1 MTTQDQ
7 TQDKNYN
14 KTEVNKTSNELNY
27 RLCKERDETVNRLIS
42 EFSKFVPT
50 EYKQQHDK
58 CSDKLQQYI
67 RVDARSINHH
77 SLKSSTSTESMR

>member
-1 MTTQDQ
+1 MTAQDQ

-27 RLCKERDETVNRLIS
+27 RLCKERDETVSRLIS

-50 EYKQQHDK
+50 E
-58 CSDKLQQYI
+58 
-67 RVDARSINHH
+67 
-77 SLKSSTSTESMR
+77 